1 MGQREGLLWGIG
13 ALQGG
18 GNHLWGDSLPGLQGS
33 LPAHLWDWGALLGH
47 FRLTIGSLMGLGGH
61 FRLTLPSLMGQRVHF
76 RVTKPLKAH
85 LWATTGS
92 LMSPS
97 FPFRVTYASR
107 ASLPA
112 LTVGL
117 P

>member
-18 GNHLWGDSLPGLQGS
+18 GNHLWGDHFRVSK
-33 LPAHLWDWGALLGH
+33 GH
-47 FRLTIGSLMGLGGH
+47 FRLTYGTGDHFWATSGSLMGLGGH

-76 RVTKPLKAH
+76 RVTKALKAH

>member
-1 MGQREGLLWGIG
+1 
-13 ALQGG
+13 
-18 GNHLWGDSLPGLQGS
+18 
-33 LPAHLWDWGALLGH
+33 
-47 FRLTIGSLMGLGGH
+47 MGLGGH